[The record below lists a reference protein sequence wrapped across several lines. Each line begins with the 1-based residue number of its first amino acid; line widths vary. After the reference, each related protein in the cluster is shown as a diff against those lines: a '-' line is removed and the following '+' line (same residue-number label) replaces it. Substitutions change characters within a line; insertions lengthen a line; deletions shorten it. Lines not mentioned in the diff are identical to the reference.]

1 MMITEND
8 KPKLF
13 ELNFGWLESFRQMV
27 KEKKDL
33 AVPFNVF
40 FFFYQITG
48 GLALYQKKRRFGEK
62 HT

>member
-13 ELNFGWLESFRQMV
+13 ELNFGWLEFFRQMV

-33 AVPFNVF
+33 AVP
-40 FFFYQITG
+40 
-48 GLALYQKKRRFGEK
+48 K
-62 HT
+62 